1 MKRADLLIAGLVVG
15 LSAWAV
21 WAQVGSD
28 PVGEALK
35 GQGPVKLEI
44 GAPLED
50 QDVLNI
56 AGTKFRLHSVL
67 GTKATVFYAWSVT
80 CPCVDFVDDR
90 LLPVIAR
97 WKPEGVA
104 FVAVAGDGNDS
115 ASSIGAR
122 LAGAWSAPRE
132 GKLRTPNGLP
142 PYGMIHDPTQRLC
155 KQLGFREA
163 AQFVVV
169 DGNGT
174 VCYRGTFD
182 DDLKK
187 PTVAWLPDAIEDVV
201 AGRSVAVPLRP
212 IPGYGCPFG
221 IPPADCPVDEP
232 AGKP

>member
-1 MKRADLLIAGLVVG
+1 MKRADLWIAGLVVG

-28 PVGEALK
+28 PVGEALTR
-35 GQGPVKLEI
+35 QGPLKLEI

-50 QDVLNI
+50 QDVTNY
-56 AGTKFRLHSVL
+56 AGAKFRLHSEL
-67 GTKATVFYAWSVT
+67 GTKATVFYAWSIT

-90 LLPVIAR
+90 LLPVIER
-97 WKPEGVA
+97 FKPEGVA
-104 FVAVAGDGNDS
+104 FVAVAGDSSDS
-115 ASSIGAR
+115 AAGVASR
-122 LAGAWSAPRE
+122 LMASWGTPRD
-132 GKLRTPNGLP
+132 GKLRTAGGLP
-142 PYGMIHDPTQRLC
+142 PYKMLYDPTQRLC

-169 DGNGT
+169 DGNGI